1 MSHNE
6 LITFLFEGK
15 EIRVFQD
22 EEREPWFVWIDLCN
36 VLELNNATESLNNLN
51 EDEKGRCVVPDS
63 RDNMTSVIVSES
75 GLHFLILQNLNQ
87 NIENFWN
94 WIASEVLPDIWAGR
108 RKGLKNCIAL
118 PEGGELERF
127 ILEMPYG
134 HREKA
139 MAYAMRMNKTNR
151 GNMASLED
159 CFLRFCWLLYGKPD
173 VVEKDTPLGKAEK
186 WARENL
192 IAIERGKGIQ
202 GMKVYSAYV
211 EWTKRENIN
220 HVSMTAFGKMI
231 RSNFKV
237 YMSNRTYYLVQW
249 RKEDE
254 HV

>member
-22 EEREPWFVWIDLCN
+22 EEREPWFVWEDICK
-36 VLELNNATESLNNLN
+36 VLMLSNATEFLNNLD
-51 EDEKGRCVVPDS
+51 EDERGMCFVP
-63 RDNMTSVIVSES
+63 TPKKESVDIVSES
-75 GLHFLILQNLNQ
+75 GLHFLIIQNRNPDS
-87 NIENFWN
+87 EKFWN
-94 WIASEVLPDIWAGR
+94 WIVSEVLPDIWAGR
-108 RKGLKNCIAL
+108 KKDLKNRLAL
-118 PEGGELERF
+118 PDMGELERF

-159 CFLRFCWLLYGKPD
+159 CFLRFCWLLYGKPA
-173 VVEKDTPLGKAEK
+173 VVEKDTSLGKAEK

-231 RSNFKV
+231 RLNFKV